1 MPIELSSKKPTLQ
14 NPPRTKPAPQKPPT
28 AEPVS
33 TEKSPQVSPVEKV
46 MPNPVLSDSSNF
58 KLPPIE
64 FISSTIIPTMSEL
77 QSLTLPQPL
86 LSGQVTACETT
97 SGNNIAT
104 QSSSHAMSNRNMN
117 S

>member
-1 MPIELSSKKPTLQ
+1 MLQ
-14 NPPRTKPAPQKPPT
+14 NPPRTKLAPQKPSTTKP
-28 AEPVS
+28 AS
-33 TEKSPQVSPVEKV
+33 TEKSPQVSLVEKV
-46 MPNPVLSDSSNF
+46 VPHPVLSDSGNV

-86 LSGQVTACETT
+86 LSAQVTACETT
-97 SGNNIAT
+97 SGNNVAT